1 MTRDDQTLLAAHVA
15 GDPDA
20 FGELFQRHADRLWAL
35 ALRTLQRPE
44 DAEEVLQE
52 ATLAAF
58 RRAGSFR
65 GEAAVGTWLYRIVL
79 NACLDRLR
87 RVKARPVAF
96 AGDEIVA
103 ALPSRAEGPEQIV
116 LQRELSAEIERALGE
131 LGADQRA
138 ALVLVDLDGYS
149 IDEAAVLLGCA
160 PGTVKSR
167 CSRGRAKLAGLL
179 RHLVEA

>member
-1 MTRDDQTLLAAHVA
+1 MNADDRALLTAHLN
-15 GDPDA
+15 GDPEA
-20 FGELFQRHADRLWAL
+20 FAELFQRHADRLWSL

-44 DAEEVLQE
+44 DAEEALQE
-52 ATLAAF
+52 AMLAAF

-65 GEAAVGTWLYRIVL
+65 GDAAVGTWLYRIVL

-87 RVKARPVAF
+87 RRKARPTAF
-96 AGDEIVA
+96 DAEEIVA
-103 ALPSRAEGPEQIV
+103 SLPSPTDGPEQAA
-116 LQRELSAEIERALGE
+116 LRRELTAEVERALAQ
-131 LGADQRA
+131 LSADQRA

-167 CSRGRAKLAGLL
+167 CSRGRAKLAPLL

>member
-1 MTRDDQTLLAAHVA
+1 MIRDDNALLAAHVA

-20 FGELFQRHADRLWAL
+20 FAELFQRHADRLWSL
-35 ALRTLQRPE
+35 ALRTLRHPA

-52 ATLAAF
+52 AMLAAF

-65 GEAAVGTWLYRIVL
+65 AEAAVGTWLYRIVL

-87 RVKARPVAF
+87 RARARPTAF
-96 AGDEIVA
+96 AGDDVIA
-103 ALPSRAEGPEQIV
+103 ALPSPADGPEAVV
-116 LQRELSAEIERALGE
+116 LQRELSDEIEQALGQ
-131 LGADQRA
+131 LSADQRT
-138 ALVLVDLDGYS
+138 ALVLVDLDGCS
-149 IDEAAVLLGCA
+149 IEEAALLLGCA

-167 CSRGRAKLAGLL
+167 CSRGRAKLAPLL